1 MVEIIVVIIILAILF
16 WLLKKT
22 WHIVRKIFSALPTV
36 IYYIFS
42 WNTILCSKLFY
53 GITKLLHIQS
63 FMYYILSFCSL
74 PSLIYL
80 FKIHIPY
87 SKMERFINVKE
98 YFSKKKKQRNNVI
111 AMSCFYTLTGLAF
124 VLMQFLIND
133 EDDMTSIIFGGLY
146 VVVAFIYTF
155 RRISEW
161 EKENKEFY
169 AKCIEW
175 RKWALK
181 EVDSISEDELEEKVI
196 ALTNG
201 IATNDKNKTIFKAD
215 EIPYGRAIAFISY
228 FQKNLDYENPI
239 YFSPKMSSDDEL
251 REYGILVTTKGIY
264 ISKQGEDDIEIP
276 FEGLYEIRND
286 EEGWHLDY
294 GLSFGEPKTVAV
306 NNEPASIKFNLI
318 VDMLGQMKEVSL
330 ASFQGKVRTDLDEAF
345 ESIEKAQNNFD
356 IKQRTANASN
366 IIDEAA
372 LGTALERND
381 HIYNDEVKNL
391 MNGAK
396 GGGYGAEYGN
406 NAIDRLLRRR
416 VENAAQELDPVTG
429 RQKKHGADRIV
440 NGEVIQTKSYKTAR
454 ESIGAA
460 FKDGKAIYVNDDGTM
475 MQIEVPRDQYSKA
488 VELMKK
494 RIADGQVPGE
504 TNPENAKKF
513 VRCGYWKYEQANNI
527 ALAGSV
533 EGIVVDISQG
543 IVCSFPGMG
552 ITFLLS
558 FANAIWHGYDIK
570 EAAKQGMVSGLRVMK
585 SVPAFILTMQLSR
598 DKIVNI
604 FAPKIMVGKGK
615 KIAKSWAYVKNPAF
629 IGAEKVAKKISTSP
643 LAKSKAGKAVGLD
656 KITGKKVVGGTV
668 TSVIVYGPDVC
679 KAFQGKISGKQLIKN
694 STVNTAGL
702 GGAALGT
709 ALGKKALGTAVGKA
723 LGTVIPI
730 PFVGSMVGGMV
741 GGFVVKKVLDTFVED
756 DVVTM
761 FRIMREEFLDIVMLF
776 SFNKTEFDEIVA
788 DTIGNSEMPKVLQ
801 NMYQSGT
808 PKDYAD
814 ALINAKVVAVLKKRK
829 KITQDEIEQGMRLLL
844 EDATVA

>member
-146 VVVAFIYTF
+146 VIVAFIYTF

-175 RKWALK
+175 RKWALN

-201 IATNDKNKTIFKAD
+201 IAANDKNKNIFKAD

-286 EEGWHLDY
+286 DEGWHLDY
-294 GLSFGEPKTVAV
+294 GLSFGEPKTVSV

-381 HIYNDEVKNL
+381 DVYSTVKN
-391 MNGAK
+391 NFDGNQGHGTA
-396 GGGYGAEYGN
+396 AEYAN
-406 NAIDRLLRRR
+406 TVIDRIRNPFNR
-416 VENAAQELDPVTG
+416 VEHLGSDNAPG
-429 RQKKHGADRIV
+429 GADRSI
-440 NGEVIQTKSYKTAR
+440 NGQKIQSKYCATGRKCINEAFEDGGKGTYRYK
-454 ESIGAA
+454 
-460 FKDGKAIYVNDDGTM
+460 D
-475 MQIEVPRDQYSKA
+475 MQIEVPHDEKIYNDA
-488 VELMKK
+488 VEAMKEK
-494 RIADGQVPGE
+494 IANGQVPGE
-504 TNPENAKKF
+504 TNPENAKNY
-513 VRCGYWKYEQANNI
+513 VRRGHVNYLQAYNI
-527 ALAGSV
+527 AGSGSIESV
-533 EGIVVDISQG
+533 TIDAMQG
-543 IVCSFPGMG
+543 IICAIPGAG
-552 ITFLLS
+552 ITTVLT
-558 FANAIWHGYDIK
+558 FATAVWNGAEIE
-570 EAAKQGMVSGLRVMK
+570 EAAKASAVAGLKVIGKGAVSFTV
-585 SVPAFILTMQLSR
+585 TMQLSR
-598 DKIVNI
+598 GKVVNP
-604 FAPKIMVGKGK
+604 FYSALKKKG
-615 KIAKSWAYVKNPAF
+615 INNANRYTTNYVAK
-629 IGAEKVAKKISTSP
+629 GANTVAKKISTSS
-643 LAKSKAGKAVGLD
+643 LAKSKAGKAIGLD

-668 TSVIVYGPDVC
+668 TAAIVYGPDVC

-702 GGAALGT
+702 VGAALGT
-709 ALGKKALGTAVGKA
+709 A
-723 LGTVIPI
+723 IPI
-730 PFVGSMVGGMV
+730 PIVGSMVGGAV
-741 GGFVVKKVLDTFVED
+741 GGFVAQKIMNTFVED
-756 DVVTM
+756 DAVTM

-814 ALINAKVVAVLKKRK
+814 ALINAKVREVLSKRK

>member
-1 MVEIIVVIIILAILF
+1 MGEIIVVIIILAVLF

-133 EDDMTSIIFGGLY
+133 EDDMTSIIVGGLY
-146 VVVAFIYTF
+146 VIVAFIYTF

-201 IATNDKNKTIFKAD
+201 IAANDKNKTIFKAD

-381 HIYNDEVKNL
+381 DVYFTVKN
-391 MNGAK
+391 NFDGNQGHGTA
-396 GGGYGAEYGN
+396 AEYAN
-406 NAIDRLLRRR
+406 TAIDRIRNPFNRAEHLGSD
-416 VENAAQELDPVTG
+416 NA
-429 RQKKHGADRIV
+429 KHGADRRV
-440 NGEVIQTKSYKTAR
+440 NGINIQTKYLKTAS
-454 ESIGAA
+454 ESIAAA
-460 FKDGKAIYVNDDGTM
+460 FKDGKAIYLNDDGTM

-488 VELMKK
+488 IELMKK
-494 RIADGQVPGE
+494 RIANGQVPGE
-504 TNPENAKKF
+504 TNPENAKNY
-513 VRCGYWKYEQANNI
+513 VRRGHVNYLQAYNI
-527 ALAGSV
+527 AGSGSIESV
-533 EGIVVDISQG
+533 TIDAVQG
-543 IVCSFPGMG
+543 IICAIPGAG
-552 ITFLLS
+552 ITTVLT
-558 FANAIWHGYDIK
+558 FATAVWNGAEIE
-570 EAAKQGMVSGLRVMK
+570 EAAKASAVAGLKVIGKGAVSFTV
-585 SVPAFILTMQLSR
+585 TMQLSR
-598 DKIVNI
+598 GKVVNP
-604 FAPKIMVGKGK
+604 FYSALKKKG
-615 KIAKSWAYVKNPAF
+615 INNANRYTTNYVAK
-629 IGAEKVAKKISTSP
+629 GANTVAKKISTSS
-643 LAKSKAGKAVGLD
+643 LAKSKAGKAIGLD

-668 TSVIVYGPDVC
+668 TAVIVYGPDVC

-702 GGAALGT
+702 VGAALGT
-709 ALGKKALGTAVGKA
+709 A
-723 LGTVIPI
+723 IPI
-730 PFVGSMVGGMV
+730 PIVGSMVGGAV
-741 GGFVVKKVLDTFVED
+741 GGFVAQKIMNTFVED
-756 DVVTM
+756 DAVTM

-776 SFNKTEFDEIVA
+776 SFNKTEFEEIVA

-814 ALINAKVVAVLKKRK
+814 ALINAKVREVLSKRK
-829 KITQDEIEQGMRLLL
+829 KITQDDIEQGMRLLL

>member
-1 MVEIIVVIIILAILF
+1 MVEIIVVIIILAVLF

-133 EDDMTSIIFGGLY
+133 EDDMTSIIFGGFY
-146 VVVAFIYTF
+146 VIVAFIYTF

-196 ALTNG
+196 ALTND
-201 IATNDKNKTIFKAD
+201 IAANDKNKTIFKAD

-381 HIYNDEVKNL
+381 DVYFTVKN
-391 MNGAK
+391 NFDGNQGHGTA
-396 GGGYGAEYGN
+396 AEYAN
-406 NAIDRLLRRR
+406 TAIDRIRNPFNRAEHLGSD
-416 VENAAQELDPVTG
+416 NA
-429 RQKKHGADRIV
+429 KHGADRRV
-440 NGEVIQTKSYKTAR
+440 NGINIQTKYLKTAS
-454 ESIGAA
+454 ESIAAA
-460 FKDGKAIYVNDDGTM
+460 FKDGKAIYLNDDGTM

-488 VELMKK
+488 IELMKK

-504 TNPENAKKF
+504 TNPENAKNY
-513 VRCGYWKYEQANNI
+513 VRKGHVNYLQAYNI
-527 ALAGSV
+527 AGSGSIESV
-533 EGIVVDISQG
+533 TIDAMQG
-543 IVCSFPGMG
+543 IICAIPGAG
-552 ITFLLS
+552 ITTVLT
-558 FANAIWHGYDIK
+558 FATAVWNGAEIE
-570 EAAKQGMVSGLRVMK
+570 EAAKASAVAGLKVIGKGAVSFTV
-585 SVPAFILTMQLSR
+585 TMQLSR
-598 DKIVNI
+598 GKVVNP
-604 FAPKIMVGKGK
+604 FYSDLKKKG
-615 KIAKSWAYVKNPAF
+615 INNANRYTTNYVAK
-629 IGAEKVAKKISTSP
+629 GANTVAKKISTSS
-643 LAKSKAGKAVGLD
+643 LAKSKAGKAIGLD

-668 TSVIVYGPDVC
+668 TAVIVYGPDVC

-702 GGAALGT
+702 VGAALGT
-709 ALGKKALGTAVGKA
+709 A
-723 LGTVIPI
+723 IPI
-730 PFVGSMVGGMV
+730 PIVGSMVGGAV
-741 GGFVVKKVLDTFVED
+741 GGFVAQKIMNTFVED
-756 DVVTM
+756 DAVTM

-814 ALINAKVVAVLKKRK
+814 ALINAKVREVLSKRK